1 MFRRRLA
8 RIAGAI
14 ALVGC
19 AACQRPSADASAAGA
34 GSEKTVVASI
44 RAEPRSFNRYTT
56 RDLTSVVIG
65 YLSHAAL
72 VRINR
77 QTDELEPELAE
88 TWELLPDG
96 LTYRLKLRHRVLFS
110 DGHPFSSDDVVFSF
124 AAIYDPDAGGLLA
137 DTLLVRGQPLI
148 VNAEGADA
156 VTVRFPSSFSPGLR
170 ILDGIPIYP
179 RHRLKAALE
188 AGRFASAWGLS
199 TPLSELAGLGP
210 FVLQRYEPGQRLVF
224 DRNPRYWRHDAG
236 GHALPAVDHVV
247 LEIIPDQDTEQLRI
261 ASGDVDFTQSELRP
275 SDYVPMKRAEAEGR
289 VKLTDLGEGRD
300 GDLLWFNLT
309 PSLKNDPRAAWL
321 QSADF
326 RRAVS
331 QAVDREL
338 FVNTVYLG
346 AAVPG
351 YGIVSPGNHGWY
363 TDVSAPG
370 YDVAAAAARLAGLG
384 LADRHGDGKLTDAK
398 GAPVRFSLLTQK
410 GNTSLERGAEVI
422 RENLGRLGIQVDVV
436 ELEVGALI
444 HQFSKGEYDAV
455 YFRLL
460 TTDTD
465 PVLNLDF
472 WLSSGSAHVWHPS
485 QTSPATPWEQ
495 EIDRLMNEITTITDQ
510 NRRHRLF
517 ADVQRIMAREE
528 PAICFAFPKL
538 WFAINTRIEQATP
551 APFRPP
557 VMWNPAVFSLRTQG

>member
-1 MFRRRLA
+1 
-8 RIAGAI
+8 
-14 ALVGC
+14 
-19 AACQRPSADASAAGA
+19 
-34 GSEKTVVASI
+34 VASI

-56 RDLTSVVIG
+56 RDLTGLVIG
-65 YLSHAAL
+65 FLSQASL

-77 QTDELEPELAE
+77 QTDRLEPELAE
-88 TWELLPDG
+88 QWDLLPDD
-96 LTYRLKLRHRVLFS
+96 LTYRLKLRHGVQFS

-124 AAIYDPDAGGLLA
+124 GAIYAPDAGSLLS
-137 DTLLVRGQPLI
+137 DTLRVRGQPLI
-148 VNAEGADA
+148 VNAQGADT
-156 VTVRFPSSFSPGLR
+156 VTVRFPSRFAPGLR

-179 RHRLKAALE
+179 RHRLESALR

-199 TPLSELAGLGP
+199 TPPSELAGLGP
-210 FVLQRYEPGQRLVF
+210 FVLGRYQPGQRLVF

-236 GHALPAVDHVV
+236 GHPLPAVDHVV
-247 LEIIPDQDTEQLRI
+247 LDIIPDQEAEQLRI

-275 SDYVPMKRAEAEGR
+275 SDYAPMKRAEAEGR

-321 QSADF
+321 QNADF

-338 FVNTVYLG
+338 LINTVYLG

-351 YGIVSPGNHGWY
+351 YGVVSPGNHSWY

-370 YDVAAAAARLAGLG
+370 YDLAAAAVRLAGLG
-384 LADRHGDGKLTDAK
+384 LVDRHRDRTLTDAK
-398 GAPVRFSLLTQK
+398 GAPVRFALLTQK
-410 GNTSLERGAEVI
+410 GNSSLERGAEVI
-422 RENLGRLGIQVDVV
+422 RESLGRLGIQVDVV
-436 ELEVGALI
+436 GLEVGALI
-444 HQFSKGEYDAV
+444 HQFSTGEYDAV

-465 PVLNLDF
+465 PSLNADF

-485 QTSPATPWEQ
+485 QTSAATPWEQ
-495 EIDRLMNEITTITDQ
+495 EIDRLMNEITTLTDQ
-510 NRRHRLF
+510 TRRHTLF
-517 ADVQRIMAREE
+517 ADVQRIMAHEA

-538 WFAINTRIEQATP
+538 WFAMNTRIQQATP

-557 VMWNPAVFSLRTQG
+557 VLWNPAVLSLRTHS